1 MFSFAE
7 NLKALRHKKG
17 LTQEV
22 LAIKL
27 NVTRQTISKWEK
39 GISVPDAEMLVLL
52 AESLEVSISQL
63 LGQQVPETVDQN
75 EIAGYLAQIVEQLA
89 IKNRRTK
96 RIVKVVAG
104 IIAVIVVLYILLV
117 AIGSWT
123 ISNVTASP
131 KVNDSE
137 GSVIANEPYNGLAD

>member
-7 NLKALRHKKG
+7 NLKVLRHKNG
-17 LTQEV
+17 LTQEA

-39 GISVPDAEMLVLL
+39 GISVPDAAMLVLL

-63 LGQQVPETVDQN
+63 LGQQVPETIDQN

-96 RIVKVVAG
+96 RIVKVVTG
-104 IIAVIVVLYILLV
+104 IIAAIVILYILLV

-123 ISNVTASP
+123 LSNVAASSE
-131 KVNDSE
+131 VNSSE
-137 GSVIANEPYNGLAD
+137 GSTIVNESYNGLVD

>member
-1 MFSFAE
+1 MFSE

-52 AESLEVSISQL
+52 AEILEVSISQL
-63 LGQQVPETVDQN
+63 LGQQVPESVDKN
-75 EIAGYLAQIVEQLA
+75 EIADYLAQIAEQLA
-89 IKNRRTK
+89 IKNRRTR
-96 RIVKVVAG
+96 RIVKIVVG
-104 IIAVIVVLYILLV
+104 IIATIIIAYVLLV

-123 ISNVTASP
+123 LSTVTTSP
-131 KVNDSE
+131 KVNGSE
-137 GSVIANEPYNGLAD
+137 GSIIVNEAYNEPVD

>member
-1 MFSFAE
+1 
-7 NLKALRHKKG
+7 
-17 LTQEV
+17 
-22 LAIKL
+22 
-27 NVTRQTISKWEK
+27 
-39 GISVPDAEMLVLL
+39 MLVQL
-52 AESLEVSISQL
+52 AEILEVSISQL

-75 EIAGYLAQIVEQLA
+75 EIAGYLAQIVEQFA

-104 IIAVIVVLYILLV
+104 IIAVIVVLYVLLV

-131 KVNDSE
+131 EVNGSE
-137 GSVIANEPYNGLAD
+137 GSTIVNEPYNGLAD

>member
-1 MFSFAE
+1 MFSE

-52 AESLEVSISQL
+52 AEILEVSISQL
-63 LGQQVPETVDQN
+63 LGQQVPESVDKN
-75 EIAGYLAQIVEQLA
+75 EIADYLAQIAEQLA
-89 IKNRRTK
+89 IKNRRTR
-96 RIVKVVAG
+96 RIVKIVVG
-104 IIAVIVVLYILLV
+104 IIATIIIAYVLLV

-123 ISNVTASP
+123 LSNVTTSP
-131 KVNDSE
+131 KVNGSE
-137 GSVIANEPYNGLAD
+137 GSIIVNEAHNEPVD

>member
-1 MFSFAE
+1 MFSE
-7 NLKALRHKKG
+7 NLKVLRHKKG
-17 LTQEV
+17 LTQEA

-39 GISVPDAEMLVLL
+39 GISVPDAEMLVQL
-52 AESLEVSISQL
+52 AEILEVSISQL

-75 EIAGYLAQIVEQLA
+75 EIAGYLAQIVEQFA

-104 IIAVIVVLYILLV
+104 IIAVIVVLYVLLV

-131 KVNDSE
+131 EVNGSE
-137 GSVIANEPYNGLAD
+137 GSTIVNEPYNGLAD

>member
-1 MFSFAE
+1 MFSE

-22 LAIKL
+22 LGIKL

-52 AESLEVSISQL
+52 AEILEVSISQL
-63 LGQQVPETVDQN
+63 LGQQIPESVDKN
-75 EIAGYLAQIVEQLA
+75 EIADYLAQIVEQLA
-89 IKNRRTK
+89 IKNRRTR
-96 RIVKVVAG
+96 RIVKIVVG
-104 IIAVIVVLYILLV
+104 IIATIIILYVLLV

-123 ISNVTASP
+123 LSNVTTSLE
-131 KVNDSE
+131 VNGSE
-137 GSVIANEPYNGLAD
+137 GSIIVNEAYNEPVD